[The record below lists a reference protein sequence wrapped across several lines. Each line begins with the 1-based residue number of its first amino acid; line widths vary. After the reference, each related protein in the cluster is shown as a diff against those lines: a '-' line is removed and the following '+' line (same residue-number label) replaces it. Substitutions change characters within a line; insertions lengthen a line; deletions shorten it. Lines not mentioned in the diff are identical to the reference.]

1 MIFFPACLRGEIYHW
16 PWEDVGHLKVTAVDV
31 ILNDLVMKSICFLFS
46 WNGSTSL
53 ITSSKPV
60 WKSVVKPLLG
70 SFKIGNRWIAK
81 CINFWLHVKIWHTFT
96 HSQILL
102 LSDYLIHIEY
112 MYIYMQY
119 STNKNSLEKN
129 RPRILFF
136 WYQWSLMYNIF
147 IPFILLYNDNHKDLF
162 IHLLYL

>member
-1 MIFFPACLRGEIYHW
+1 MGNVKLPHTTTLNVNINYIYLACPFFLGNTLAQKSIFKLMYLGFIAWFFPACLRGEIYHW

-102 LSDYLIHIEY
+102 LFDPYWIHV
-112 MYIYMQY
+112 
-119 STNKNSLEKN
+119 
-129 RPRILFF
+129 
-136 WYQWSLMYNIF
+136 
-147 IPFILLYNDNHKDLF
+147 H
-162 IHLLYL
+162 IHAV

>member
-1 MIFFPACLRGEIYHW
+1 MIFFPACLRGEIYHR
-16 PWEDVGHLKVTAVDV
+16 PWEDVGHLKVTAIDV

-102 LSDYLIHIEY
+102 LYDPLNTCTYTCSIILIKIVWKKQTED
-112 MYIYMQY
+112 
-119 STNKNSLEKN
+119 
-129 RPRILFF
+129 F
-136 WYQWSLMYNIF
+136 IF
-147 IPFILLYNDNHKDLF
+147 LISVITDV
-162 IHLLYL
+162 